1 VELDQRER
9 PRLDPGQGRL
19 VGSRC
24 TACGAAS
31 WPGRAVCHRCGS
43 TEIEAASLSSEGSLL
58 SLTTVRLEA
67 PYAIGEVELE
77 PGLRIY
83 AQIRDADGIATP
95 APVRVVL
102 SSDPDAAVAFWFVPV
117 GRR

>member
-1 VELDQRER
+1 
-9 PRLDPGQGRL
+9 
-19 VGSRC
+19 
-24 TACGAAS
+24 
-31 WPGRAVCHRCGS
+31 
-43 TEIEAASLSSEGSLL
+43 LL

-67 PYAIGEVELE
+67 PYEIGEVELE

-83 AQIRDADGIATP
+83 ARIRGADGLATP

-102 SSDPDAAVAFWFVPV
+102 SPDPDAAVAFWFVPV

>member
-1 VELDQRER
+1 VGLDQRER
-9 PRLDPGQGRL
+9 PRLDPEHGRL

-24 TACGAAS
+24 STCGAAS

-43 TEIEAASLSSEGSLL
+43 TETASAPLPSEGSLL
-58 SLTTVRLEA
+58 SLTTVRVEP

-77 PGLRIY
+77 PGVRIY
-83 AQIRDADGIATP
+83 AHIRDADGIATP

-102 SSDPDAAVAFWFVPV
+102 SPDPDAAVAFWFVPAE
-117 GRR
+117 RR